1 MAVNKS
7 PYDILIRPLLTEKM
21 TALKEKENRVSF
33 VVDKRANKIEI
44 KKALEDAFKVK
55 VASVNVI
62 NLLGKKK
69 RLGRFTGKRPDW
81 KKAIITLKKG
91 EKLELFEG
99 M

>member
-1 MAVNKS
+1 MSRS

-21 TALKEKENRVSF
+21 PVLKESENRVSF
-33 VVDKRANKIEI
+33 VVDKRANKIEV
-44 KKALEDAFKVK
+44 KKAVEEAFKVK
-55 VASVNVI
+55 VASVNVM

-69 RLGRFTGKRPDW
+69 RLGKFAGKRPDW

>member
-1 MAVNKS
+1 MVMSRS
-7 PYDILIRPLLTEKM
+7 PYDILIKPLLTEKM
-21 TALKEKENRVSF
+21 TALKESENRVSF
-33 VVDKRANKIEI
+33 VVDKRANKIEV
-44 KKALEDAFKVK
+44 KKAVEEAFKVK
-55 VASVNVI
+55 VAAVNVM

-69 RLGRFTGKRPDW
+69 RLGKFAGKRPDW

>member
-1 MAVNKS
+1 MVMSRS
-7 PYDILIRPLLTEKM
+7 PYDILIKPLLTEKM
-21 TALKEKENRVSF
+21 TALKESENRVSF
-33 VVDKRANKIEI
+33 VVDKRANKIEV
-44 KKALEDAFKVK
+44 KKAVEEAFKVK
-55 VASVNVI
+55 VAAVNVM

-69 RLGRFTGKRPDW
+69 RLGRFAGKRPDW

>member
-1 MAVNKS
+1 MSRS
-7 PYDILIRPLLTEKM
+7 PYDILIKPLLTEKM
-21 TALKEKENRVSF
+21 TALKESENRISF
-33 VVDKRANKIEI
+33 VVDKRANKIEV
-44 KKALEDAFKVK
+44 KKAVEEAFKVK
-55 VASVNVI
+55 VAAVNVM

-69 RLGRFTGKRPDW
+69 RLGKFAGKRPDW

>member
-1 MAVNKS
+1 MNRS
-7 PYDILIRPLLTEKM
+7 PYDILIKPLLTEKM
-21 TALKEKENRVSF
+21 TALKESENRVSF
-33 VVDKRANKIEI
+33 VVDKRTNKIEV
-44 KKALEDAFKVK
+44 KKAVEEAFKVK
-55 VASVNVI
+55 VASVNVM

-69 RLGRFTGKRPDW
+69 RLGKFAGKRPDW

>member
-1 MAVNKS
+1 MSRS
-7 PYDILIRPLLTEKM
+7 PYDILIKPLLTEKM
-21 TALKEKENRVSF
+21 TALKESENRVSF
-33 VVDKRANKIEI
+33 VVDKSANKIEV
-44 KKALEDAFKVK
+44 KKAIEEAFKVK
-55 VASVNVI
+55 VAAVNVM

-69 RLGRFTGKRPDW
+69 RLGKFAGKRPDW

>member
-1 MAVNKS
+1 MSRS
-7 PYDILIRPLLTEKM
+7 PYDILIKPLLTEKM
-21 TALKEKENRVSF
+21 TALKESENRVSF
-33 VVDKRANKIEI
+33 VVDKRANKIEV
-44 KKALEDAFKVK
+44 KKAVEEAFKVK
-55 VASVNVI
+55 VASVNVM

-69 RLGRFTGKRPDW
+69 RLGKFAGKRPDW

>member
-1 MAVNKS
+1 MSRS
-7 PYDILIRPLLTEKM
+7 PYDILIKPLLTEKM
-21 TALKEKENRVSF
+21 TALKESENRVSF
-33 VVDKRANKIEI
+33 VVDKRANKIEV
-44 KKALEDAFKVK
+44 KKAIEEAFKVK
-55 VASVNVI
+55 VAAVNVM

-69 RLGRFTGKRPDW
+69 RLGKFAGKRPDW